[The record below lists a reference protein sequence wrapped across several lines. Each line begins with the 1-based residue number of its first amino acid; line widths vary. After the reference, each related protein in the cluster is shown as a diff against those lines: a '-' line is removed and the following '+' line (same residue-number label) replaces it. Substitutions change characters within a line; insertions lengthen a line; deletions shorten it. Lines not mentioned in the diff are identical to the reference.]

1 MVPKL
6 GRTFKGEKVFS
17 NNTCALVD
25 INKVLKITSI
35 NGKYLKHYEPTMF
48 QVKIQQKSYS
58 SKIQKPPKAQNSAI
72 NSKRTCKIT
81 TLKGSSKKVS
91 KSS

>member
-17 NNTCALVD
+17 NNTYALVD
-25 INKVLKITSI
+25 INKVLKITPI

-48 QVKIQQKSYS
+48 QVKIQQKS
-58 SKIQKPPKAQNSAI
+58 
-72 NSKRTCKIT
+72 
-81 TLKGSSKKVS
+81 
-91 KSS
+91 